1 MTTRPRFV
9 QPAAATAILL
19 MLTLVSGC
27 IPSKPISNEQADQ
40 YWRLQ
45 PDIWPQA
52 TPTMISLGDHKLPG
66 RWVFHQEPN
75 AAAATGSIAEAVQ
88 KLREG
93 PAQPSI
99 DISVSPAHSEM
110 IADSLADVRQ
120 VILRL
125 RETAEAGR
133 LGSPAQWAEALAD
146 ALVAV
151 ERSTRFEGRPD
162 PGGTP
167 TGWTAGPAITLLT
180 ALLHEWS
187 GSALLAGMSPAEQRN
202 LRLVVTQA
210 ILRVGFIAANK
221 TAPTGLAQQVVTV
234 MQQARNPTDL
244 RKSLQKMLAGA
255 LPQAPETPG
264 DDPDEQIVR
273 GSLKGLPA
281 ALRVFEVLLRQW
293 GRMDYAEIEYRRFD
307 DHAVVSMTFKTRP
320 GKKLEL
326 KDLYFMQPD
335 MSLQGTMRMTV
346 MPDRPPAQSV
356 SVLFE
361 PLEKGSAARMELPG
375 LGWGLVRLLA
385 IPIANGDLRE
395 ISVWSGGNP
404 THNGINVALLM
415 TVPGSKDPRRV
426 LAFSNIKQQELSRT
440 ITEVGYKVLR
450 REIDITYMT
459 PKRVYVYRNVKH
471 QP

>member
-1 MTTRPRFV
+1 MTTCPRFV
-9 QPAAATAILL
+9 LPAAATGILL
-19 MLTLVSGC
+19 TLTLVSGC
-27 IPSKPISNEQADQ
+27 IPSKPVGNPQADQ
-40 YWRLQ
+40 YWQLQ

-52 TPTMISLGDHKLPG
+52 EPTMISLGNRKLPG

-75 AAAATGSIAEAVQ
+75 AIVATGSTAEAMQ

-93 PAQPSI
+93 PAQPRI
-99 DISVSPAHSEM
+99 DISVSPAHSER
-110 IADSLADVRQ
+110 IADSLANARQ

-125 RETAEAGR
+125 RESAEAGR
-133 LGSPAQWAEALAD
+133 LGSPTRWAEALAG
-146 ALVAV
+146 ALVDA
-151 ERSTRFEGRPD
+151 EKFTRLESRLGPED
-162 PGGTP
+162 KP
-167 TGWTAGPAITLLT
+167 TDWAAGPAITMLT
-180 ALLHEWS
+180 GLLHEWS

-210 ILRVGFIAANK
+210 ILRVGFSAVNK
-221 TAPTGLAQQVVTV
+221 AVPMGLAQQVVTV
-234 MQQARNPTDL
+234 MQQARNPGD
-244 RKSLQKMLAGA
+244 LQKNLQQMLAGA

-264 DDPDEQIVR
+264 DDPAEQLVR
-273 GSLKGLPA
+273 SSLKGLPA
-281 ALRVFEVLLRQW
+281 VLRVFEVLLRQW
-293 GRMDYAEIEYRRFD
+293 GRMDYVEIEYRRFD
-307 DHAVVSMTFKTRP
+307 GHAVVSMTFKTKP

-335 MSLQGTMRMTV
+335 MSLRGTVRMTV

-385 IPIANGDLRE
+385 IPIADGDLRQ

-404 THNGINVALLM
+404 TYNGINVALLM
-415 TVPGSKDPRRV
+415 TVPGSKDPRRL
-426 LAFSNIKQQELSRT
+426 LAFSNLKQQELSRT
-440 ITEVGYKVLR
+440 IAEVGYKVLR
-450 REIDITYMT
+450 REIDVTYMT
-459 PKRVYVYRNVKH
+459 PERIYVYRNVKP